1 MPFCIP
7 TCKKMISVHNLRKT
21 YLRHKKA
28 PGLKGLI
35 KDLISRRYER
45 VEALRGVSFE
55 ISPGEFVGYIGPNGA
70 GKTTTMKILSGILYP
85 TDGEVNVLGFIPWE
99 RKKEYLRKITFV
111 MGQKNQLWWD
121 LPAYDSFKLLKE
133 IYDIPEAQFE
143 KNLHELT
150 ELLGVEYLINYPVRR
165 LSLGERMKMELVASL
180 LHEPE
185 VIFLD
190 EPTIGL
196 DIVSQEKIREFLKIY
211 NREKKATIIL
221 TSHYIRDIESVCERI
236 ILLHKGYILFDGN
249 KNELIEKFRKYRVIN
264 ILFKK
269 KIPENLGRYGEV
281 ISVDEL
287 KVKIKA
293 NSGKVREVIKEIS
306 SKFEILA
313 MEIEEV
319 SMEDIIKETFEELLS
334 EQT

>member
-1 MPFCIP
+1 
-7 TCKKMISVHNLRKT
+7 MISVHNLRKT

-221 TSHYIRDIESVCERI
+221 TSHYIRDIERVCERI

>member
-1 MPFCIP
+1 
-7 TCKKMISVHNLRKT
+7 MISVHNLRKT

-221 TSHYIRDIESVCERI
+221 TSHYIRDIERVCERI

-306 SKFEILA
+306 SKFELLA
-313 MEIEEV
+313 MEIEEA

>member
-1 MPFCIP
+1 
-7 TCKKMISVHNLRKT
+7 MISVHNLRKT

-221 TSHYIRDIESVCERI
+221 TSHYIRDIERVCERI

-313 MEIEEV
+313 MEIEEA

>member
-1 MPFCIP
+1 
-7 TCKKMISVHNLRKT
+7 MISVHNLRKT

>member
-1 MPFCIP
+1 
-7 TCKKMISVHNLRKT
+7 MISVHNLRKT

-236 ILLHKGYILFDGN
+236 ILLHKGYILFHGN